1 MRYITLF
8 FCLFFI
14 SLNAQDIYPKDYF
27 KNPLDIDLILS
38 GSFGELRSNHFH
50 SGLDIKT
57 QGREG
62 LNIYSSADGYVSRIK
77 LSHYGYGK
85 AIYITHPNGYTT
97 VYGHL
102 KDFSEEIDIYI
113 KQRQYE
119 KETYEIELFPN
130 STELVLKQGDL
141 IALSGNTG
149 GSGGPHLHFEI
160 RDNEERTINP
170 MLFGL
175 IVKDTKSPE
184 IDGFY
189 AYPLNDTSYVN
200 GFNSKQKI
208 RLTKLKSGSYKATN
222 INAYGQIGFG
232 IESTDQHG
240 LAYNNNGV
248 FKIETTYN
256 GVSNYKINF
265 ERFSFDESK
274 HINQYIDFEHYY
286 DKRKRIQKLYKDQN
300 NPLSMYKKVLKD
312 GVISITENS
321 AHVYKV
327 NVSDFDGNIS
337 VISLNII
344 PEKST
349 TIIKED
355 LVKTNRFI
363 NRTETT
369 ELKGNHI
376 SVTIPKYTFYKDEY
390 LDFKI
395 SGDTVSMHPKNKALS
410 NYMTVSFDISNY
422 KDKDLDG
429 LYIAELV
436 GWNNFPSFSS
446 TKRIGD
452 VIYTKTKTLGSY
464 TIAFDH
470 DKPTISA
477 TNFSDGKWISNNKT
491 LEFKINDSKSGISN
505 YRATVNG
512 KFILMEYDYKTK
524 KLTHFFSDNKVTDT
538 ENKLKLIVTDNVGNS
553 STFEA
558 TFFRK

>member
-1 MRYITLF
+1 MRYMPLF

-27 KNPLDIDLILS
+27 KNPLDIDIVLS

-102 KDFSEEIDIYI
+102 KDFSGEIETYI
-113 KQRQYE
+113 KNKQYE
-119 KETYEIELFPN
+119 KETYEIELFPKP
-130 STELVLKQGDL
+130 TELVLKQGDL

-160 RDNEERTINP
+160 RDNEERIINP

-175 IVKDTKSPE
+175 TVKDSKSPE

-189 AYPLNDTSYVN
+189 AYPLNDTSHVN

-208 RLTKLKSGSYKATN
+208 RLTKLKTGSYKAAN
-222 INAYGQIGFG
+222 ITAYGQIGFG
-232 IESTDQHG
+232 IESTDQHD

-256 GVSNYKINF
+256 GVPNYKINF

-286 DKRKRIQKLYKDQN
+286 DKKKRIQKLYKDLN
-300 NPLSMYKKVLKD
+300 NPLSLYKSTLKD
-312 GVISITENS
+312 GIINVTENN
-321 AHVYKV
+321 AHIYKV
-327 NVSDFDGNIS
+327 NVSDFDGNS
-337 VISLNII
+337 SEISLNIT

-349 TIIKED
+349 NIIKEEIS
-355 LVKTNRFI
+355 KTNKFI
-363 NRTETT
+363 KRDEIT
-369 ELKGNHI
+369 ELKANHI
-376 SVTIPKYTFYKDEY
+376 SVTIPKYTFYKDET
-390 LDFKI
+390 LDFKV
-395 SGDTVSMHPKNKALS
+395 SGDTVSITPKNKALT

-422 KDKDLDG
+422 KDKDVDG

-436 GWNNFPSFSS
+436 GWNKFPSYSS

-452 VIYTKTKTLGSY
+452 IIYTKTKTLGSY
-464 TIAFDH
+464 TVAFDK
-470 DKPTISA
+470 DKPSITPL
-477 TNFSDGKWISNNKT
+477 NFSDGKWISNHKT
-491 LEFKINDSKSGISN
+491 LELKINDATTGIGN

-524 KLTHFFSDNKVTDT
+524 KLVHFFDDNKVTDT